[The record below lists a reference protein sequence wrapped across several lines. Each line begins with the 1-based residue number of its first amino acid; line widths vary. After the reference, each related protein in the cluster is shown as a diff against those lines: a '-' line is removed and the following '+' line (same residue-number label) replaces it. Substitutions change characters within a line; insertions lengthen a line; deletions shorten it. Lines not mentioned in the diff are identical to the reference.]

1 MKSNVFAARHYQTP
15 PNRAAIS
22 LCGHVVLMVIGMC
35 IVLVSSALPRDAGA
49 ADSGPKL
56 APIQLTPERRQ
67 LIGLQ
72 IATVEEK
79 DLAGRIDTTGLV
91 EPDEQLEGYVQT
103 RFAGWIRQVFVN
115 QTYQLVRKG
124 QSLFTIYSPDLVS
137 TENEYLIALK
147 ASRRLGASSI
157 PSVAEGAQSLAA
169 AALDRLKLFGVP
181 PGEIARLR
189 REGTTRDAV
198 EIDSPMTGYVVE
210 RNALPNMYAQPDTKL
225 YAITTLSNIW
235 IYAAVFQNQIG
246 QVKIGDLVAVTVDA
260 YPGHTFE
267 GRVDFI
273 WEAMDP
279 NTRTA
284 RVRCSFTNP
293 ERLLKLGMYVAV
305 AITPHLGRGLVI
317 PDTGVFRTGTHNVV
331 FIDRGDGYLTPT
343 EVELGPHLDHN
354 FQVLKGLQAGQRIV
368 SSANF
373 LIDSES
379 QLQAASGTFV
389 PPPPGV
395 SAAAGQPQ
403 GQGPSVTVDL
413 TTDPNPP
420 TRGKNKVTVTLKEG
434 TGKPLAGAQVA
445 VTFYMAAM
453 PSMGMAAM
461 KAQSNL
467 TDEGNGSYAGTIELQ
482 SGGTWQVTVSATKDG
497 QAIAGKQLNV
507 TAAGPM
513 AM

>member
-1 MKSNVFAARHYQTP
+1 VF
-15 PNRAAIS
+15 
-22 LCGHVVLMVIGMC
+22 LK
-35 IVLVSSALPRDAGA
+35 AGVEA
-49 ADSGPKL
+49 QENTSKL

-72 IATVEEK
+72 IARVEDK
-79 DLAGRIDTTGLV
+79 ALAGRIETTGQV

-103 RFAGWIRQVFVN
+103 RFSGWIRQVFVN
-115 QTYQLVRKG
+115 QTYQFVRRG
-124 QSLFTIYSPDLVS
+124 QPLFTIYSPDLVA

-147 ASRRLGASSI
+147 AARRLSESLI
-157 PSVAEGAQSLAA
+157 ESVVSGGQSLVA

-181 PGEIARLR
+181 AREVARLQ
-189 REGTTRDAV
+189 REGTIRDAV
-198 EIDSPMTGYVVE
+198 EIDSPMSGYVVE

-225 YAITTLSNIW
+225 YSITTLSNIW

-246 QVKIGDLVAVTVDA
+246 QVKVGDPVTVTVDA

-305 AITPHLGRGLVI
+305 AITPRLGRGLVI

-343 EVELGPHLDHN
+343 EVELGPHLDHA
-354 FQVLKGLQAGQRIV
+354 FQVLKGLQAGERIV

-379 QLQAASGTFV
+379 QLQAASGTFA

-403 GQGPSVTVDL
+403 TEGPSASVNL
-413 TTDPNPP
+413 TSDPSPP
-420 TRGKNKVTVTLKEG
+420 RRGKNKLTVILKDR
-434 TGKPLAGAQVA
+434 TGKALVGAQIN

-453 PSMGMAAM
+453 PAMGMAAM

-467 TDEGNGSYAGTIELQ
+467 TDQGDGTYVGNIDLQ
-482 SGGTWQVTVSATKDG
+482 SGGTWQVTITATRDG
-497 QAIAGKQLNV
+497 QTLVVKQSDV
-507 TAAGPM
+507 SVSGPM
-513 AM
+513 AR

>member
-1 MKSNVFAARHYQTP
+1 MKTSELARCGRIFWCGVMWHRALVAIVVMVAALAPTRP
-15 PNRAAIS
+15 
-22 LCGHVVLMVIGMC
+22 
-35 IVLVSSALPRDAGA
+35 AGA
-49 ADSGPKL
+49 ADESGPKF
-56 APIQLTPERRQ
+56 APVQLSPEHRQ

-79 DLAGRIDTTGLV
+79 DLVGKVETTGLV

-103 RFAGWIRQVFVN
+103 RFTGWIRQVFVN
-115 QTYQLVRKG
+115 QTFQFVKKG
-124 QSLFTIYSPDLVS
+124 QPLFTIYSPDLVS
-137 TENEYLIALK
+137 TENEYLIALQSQRQLEK
-147 ASRRLGASSI
+147 SSVQG
-157 PSVAEGAQSLAA
+157 VAEGAHQLISGAR
-169 AALDRLKLFGVP
+169 DRLKQFGVP
-181 PGEIARLR
+181 EREIQRLQ

-198 EIDSPMTGYVVE
+198 DIDSPMTGYVVE
-210 RNALPNMYAQPDTKL
+210 RNALPNMYVQPDTKL
-225 YAITTLSNIW
+225 YSITTLSNIR

-246 QVKIGDLVAVTVDA
+246 LIKVGDPVSVAVDA
-260 YPGHTFE
+260 YPGQKFI

-273 WEAMDP
+273 WEAMDAM
-279 NTRTA
+279 TRTA
-284 RVRCSFTNP
+284 KVRCSFANP
-293 ERLLKLGMYVAV
+293 QGLLKIGMYVGV
-305 AITPHLGRGLVI
+305 SITPRLGRGLVI
-317 PDTGVFRTGTHNVV
+317 PDSGVFRTGEHNTV

-343 EVELGPHLDHN
+343 EVELGPHLERS
-354 FQVLKGLQAGQRIV
+354 FQVLKGLRAGDRIV

-379 QLQAASGTFV
+379 QLQAAAGTFA

-403 GQGPSVTVDL
+403 TQGPAVSADL

-420 TRGKNKVTVTLKEG
+420 ARGTNKLIATLKDP
-434 TGKPLAGAQVA
+434 TGKAIAGAQVS

-467 TDEGNGSYAGTIELQ
+467 TDQGNGTYSGKVDLQ
-482 SGGTWQVTVSATKDG
+482 SGGTWQVTIAATRDG
-497 QAIAGKQLNV
+497 QAIAAKQFNTSV
-507 TAAGPM
+507 SGAM